1 MNMIL
6 KKYDKCLVVVLAVIF
21 FLVMFAFLQTQ
32 EDDVKQ
38 FAQLNDYQK
47 SMDNDSFGNQEIEN
61 EVLAVD
67 SFAENE
73 IETLFF
79 AKFKNNFQ
87 RKDSS
92 SLFSPGTFCFCEKD
106 FALLPLDI
114 AVCPCGAE
122 LRPLRP
128 EKFDSDTDEGGVR
141 DDWEFNYNSVDIVK
155 NIATAVERP
164 VYFNIENPMDDK
176 EDPDGDGFTNAEEV
190 AGKEIKANNI
200 QLDAFNPEKHPPFVQ
215 LLRLKEKKAQRLPLF
230 FKADKSSFI
239 AEDKERWEA
248 SISLIDLNVM
258 RQYRIDRKLLATP
271 RGLHLKRDANVDVQ
285 IGDYVFSKYA
295 GNEQKFSFD
304 FKVVD
309 FSDDKT
315 SVVLEEVALSKS
327 GQYVSTRDRYTIKN
341 GDEPT
346 IHRNRSVL
354 TLLYL
359 IDRVEPE
366 EGENADKLEEQR
378 CHEISLVVYHG
389 RDNNLKNSGDLLS
402 LSIPSAKEYAP
413 RKNSNRNAFRSL
425 VGYDLIKENVYDGKD
440 PILKKE
446 EYDFVRFEK
455 DAPVFKK
462 RDEAGSEYVVDKKF
476 DPEADLV
483 VPNNGLIKEETLD
496 DEDEEEDS
504 ADSRKSSSGSRRN
517 TRGRA
522 TL

>member
-1 MNMIL
+1 MIM

-38 FAQLNDYQK
+38 FAQLKDYQK
-47 SMDNDSFGNQEIEN
+47 SIENDSFGNQEIEN
-61 EVLAVD
+61 DLLVVD

-79 AKFKNNFQ
+79 AKFKNEFQ

-106 FALLPLDI
+106 WMLLPIDI
-114 AVCPCGAE
+114 AVCPCGKE

-141 DDWEFNYNSVDIVK
+141 DDWEFNYNGVDIVK
-155 NIATAVERP
+155 SIATAVERP
-164 VYFNIENPMDDK
+164 VYFNIENPVDDK

-190 AGKEIKANNI
+190 AGKEVKANNI

-215 LLRLKEKKAQRLPLF
+215 LLRLKDKKSQRLPLF

-239 AEDKERWEA
+239 TEDKERWEA
-248 SISLIDLNVM
+248 NIALVDMNIM

-271 RGLHLKRDANVDVQ
+271 RGLSLRRDANVDVQ

-295 GNEQKFSFD
+295 GNDQKFSFD

-315 SVVLEEVALSKS
+315 TVTLEEVALGKN

-346 IHRNRSVL
+346 IHRTRSVL
-354 TLLYL
+354 TMLYL
-359 IDRVEPE
+359 IDRVQPE
-366 EGENADKLEEQR
+366 DGVSADKLEDER

-389 RDNNLKNSGDLLS
+389 RDANLKGSGELLT
-402 LSIPSAKEYAP
+402 LAIPSSKEYAP
-413 RKNSNRNAFRSL
+413 RKNSSKSAFRSL
-425 VGYDLIKENVYDGKD
+425 VGYDIIKEDVYGGKD

-446 EYDFVRFEK
+446 EYDFVRFDK

-462 RDEAGSEYVVDKKF
+462 RDEAGSEYVVSKKF
-476 DPEADLV
+476 NPEEDLI
-483 VPNNGLIKEETLD
+483 VPNNELIKEPTLD
-496 DEDEEEDS
+496 DEEDEEEDNERRTP
-504 ADSRKSSSGSRRN
+504 AGIRRN
-517 TRGRA
+517 TTKRT